1 MSIESFNIKTYNI
14 FKYLLSSGVIYSK
27 VMKYKLYPLDDLY
40 IHLILTKNGSR
51 CEMSVHDFRKK
62 CASIN
67 NEYYQ
72 SIMFDYK
79 MTSSEDLLVKDEIA
93 QKAFL
98 NSLILLLMHKKF
110 YGVNLDFSVNDMLD
124 VYLNLDDRNRKNLIN
139 HLRGTMK

>member
-1 MSIESFNIKTYNI
+1 
-14 FKYLLSSGVIYSK
+14 
-27 VMKYKLYPLDDLY
+27 MKYKLYPLDDLY

-51 CEMSVHDFRKK
+51 CEISVRDFRKK
-62 CASIN
+62 CASVN

-72 SIMFDYK
+72 SKTFDYE
-79 MTSSEDLLVKDEIA
+79 MTSNEDLLVKDEIA

-98 NSLILLLMHKKF
+98 NSLILLLMYKKF
-110 YGVNLDFSVNDMLD
+110 YGVDLDSSVNDMLD